1 MMRSG
6 AIHFHYNMTIMC
18 VSLTRDKTFI
28 VSAAE
33 TRTVLYV
40 CIQDAFTSYFS
51 YYSAIHDVYFKRTT
65 IWIMETMTTVPRPE
79 LTTLLRTY

>member
-1 MMRSG
+1 MMRSA

-40 CIQDAFTSYFS
+40 CIQDAFTS
-51 YYSAIHDVYFKRTT
+51 
-65 IWIMETMTTVPRPE
+65 
-79 LTTLLRTY
+79 